1 MCVCVCTLSSKKFAY
16 NFSHCRE
23 FPSTPTFSLTFSDIV
38 ILPQDLN
45 ATDREV
51 FRDAAQMHARIHAMQ
66 IVCIGLHPPLLPGD
80 ARCYH

>member
-16 NFSHCRE
+16 NFSHRRE
-23 FPSTPTFSLTFSDIV
+23 FPSTPTFSPTFSDV

-51 FRDAAQMHARIHAMQ
+51 FRDAAQMHSRIHAD
-66 IVCIGLHPPLLPGD
+66 CLHRF
-80 ARCYH
+80 AATITTR